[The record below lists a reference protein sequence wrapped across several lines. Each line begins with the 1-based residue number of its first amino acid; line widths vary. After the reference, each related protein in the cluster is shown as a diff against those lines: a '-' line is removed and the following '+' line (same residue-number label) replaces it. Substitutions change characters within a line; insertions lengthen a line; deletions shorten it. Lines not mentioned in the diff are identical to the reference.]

1 MMSPQVAHGAYY
13 AAHVAKSLL
22 WAAGDLITIYALV
35 SLYGLDP
42 ALAGWLFLVG
52 LVASAG
58 ADLMVGAWLD
68 RRPGGTPRLAAGGLL
83 LAALA
88 FPLTIAAAPFGWA
101 ALLAATLAF
110 RLGYAAYDVPH
121 NALLSRLAADLP
133 AATRLSRG
141 RTLGTGAAA
150 MIVGAGLHWLNDR
163 ATIPWLLGGLA
174 LAALLGGAALLPL
187 LTRLSGTPR
196 GMEAAAS
203 PSLPWRFLT
212 GSVAGMIA
220 LAVIGKGAMHL
231 PPTRESPDAGTILIL
246 LTAGRT
252 VIVLLPFGMP
262 DARRGLRLLAG
273 LYAAAALV
281 GPLLVAVGGAT
292 LPFLL
297 GVMLGATNLVGW
309 ALLPRLASGVGGYAR
324 YTMVSKLALGGAG
337 LWMTAVLGG
346 QSSFTPAALAI
357 LVGGAA
363 AGCLVAAWL
372 LMPSRLTNAPAHG
385 ANVE

>member
-1 MMSPQVAHGAYY
+1 MSPRAAHGAYY

-22 WAAGDLITIYALV
+22 WTAGDLVTIYALV
-35 SLYGLDP
+35 SLYGVDP
-42 ALAGWLFLVG
+42 ALAGWLFLIG

-58 ADLMVGAWLD
+58 ADLMVGVRLD

-88 FPLTIAAAPFGWA
+88 FPLTIVAAPFGWT

-150 MIVGAGLHWLNDR
+150 IIVGAGLHWLNNR

-196 GMEAAAS
+196 RMEAAAS
-203 PSLPWRFLT
+203 PNLPWRFLA
-212 GSVAGMIA
+212 GSVAGMVA
-220 LAVIGKGAMHL
+220 LAAIGKGVMHL
-231 PPTRESPDAGTILIL
+231 PPTRDNPSAGTILIL

-252 VIVLLPFGMP
+252 VTALLPFGMQ

-281 GPLLVAVGGAT
+281 GPLVAIGGAT

-309 ALLPRLASGVGGYAR
+309 ALLPRLVTGAGGYAR
-324 YTMVSKLALGGAG
+324 YTMASKLALGGAG

-346 QSSFTPAALAI
+346 QSSFTPAALTI

-372 LMPSRLTNAPAHG
+372 LMPSRLTSALANG
-385 ANVE
+385 ANGE